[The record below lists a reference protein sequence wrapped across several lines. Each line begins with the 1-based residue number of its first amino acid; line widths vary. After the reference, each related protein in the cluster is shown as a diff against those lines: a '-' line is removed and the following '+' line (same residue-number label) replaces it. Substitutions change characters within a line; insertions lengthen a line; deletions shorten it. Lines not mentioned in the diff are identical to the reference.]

1 MVAKFQE
8 ITIAHDLRSGTS
20 LCNEGLRVSMSSH
33 VQARGGFIQAR
44 GGFMIGFQILGV
56 RTSFDSNPKQ
66 EWAQVQKARTM
77 NL

>member
-8 ITIAHDLRSGTS
+8 IAIAHDLRSGTS

-33 VQARGGFIQAR
+33 VKAR